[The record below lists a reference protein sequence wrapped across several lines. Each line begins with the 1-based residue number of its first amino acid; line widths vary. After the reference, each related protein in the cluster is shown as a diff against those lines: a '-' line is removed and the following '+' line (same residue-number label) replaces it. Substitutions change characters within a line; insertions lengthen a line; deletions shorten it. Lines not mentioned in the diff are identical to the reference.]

1 LLRADDVTPP
11 PKLPLRHPYE
21 IPTYVICVALNLLI
35 AVVLVVATVDVER
48 LPDSPGKVVGLTI
61 LIVVL
66 LVFPILVV
74 GRYLLR
80 ASTRANTVQSSPT
93 QFPQLHAI
101 KSAFAERLGFARG
114 KEPELYVQAGN
125 GTLNAFAAQ
134 ARIPFTVIYSD
145 LFANTLRDNTPAL
158 SFIIG
163 HELAHIRCWHT
174 RLWYQLAICWIT
186 YVPLVGPYLSRLRE
200 LSCDRNGA
208 YLAPDGASGLVLL
221 SAGRYVYHEV
231 RLPELLAQA
240 RTTRGV
246 WYSLGQ
252 LPLSHPFTLRRLA
265 ALYRLGLFAPPTDAP
280 SAEGTVAG
288 TAVPRPPNAGSGPG
302 VEQR

>member
-1 LLRADDVTPP
+1 MNPAL
-11 PKLPLRHPYE
+11 KLPLRHPYE
-21 IPTYVICVALNLLI
+21 IPTYVICVTLNLII
-35 AVVLVVATVDVER
+35 AVGLVVGVVDVEQ
-48 LPDSPGKVVGLTI
+48 LPNSPGKVVGLTI
-61 LIVVL
+61 LIMVL
-66 LVFPILVV
+66 LFFPLLIV

-80 ASTRANTVQSSPT
+80 ASIRANTVQSSPT
-93 QFPQLHAI
+93 QFAQLYAI
-101 KSAFAERLGFARG
+101 KGAFAERLGFAPG

-145 LFANTLRDNTPAL
+145 LFANTLRDNVPAL
-158 SFIIG
+158 SFIVG
-163 HELAHIRCWHT
+163 HELAHIRLWHT
-174 RLWYQLAICWIT
+174 RLWYQLTICWIA
-186 YVPLVGPYLSRLRE
+186 YVPLIGPYLSRLRE

-221 SAGRYVYHEV
+221 SAGRYVYHDV

-240 RTTRGV
+240 RTTHGF

-265 ALYRLGLFAPPTDAP
+265 ALYRLGLFTPPTDAP
-280 SAEGTVAG
+280 SRGGAVVG
-288 TAVPRPPNAGSGPG
+288 TAGAQPPDASVETG
-302 VEQR
+302 VEQS

>member
-1 LLRADDVTPP
+1 
-11 PKLPLRHPYE
+11 
-21 IPTYVICVALNLLI
+21 VICVILNLAI
-35 AVVLVVATVDVER
+35 AVGLVVAVVDTAK
-48 LPDSPGKVVGLTI
+48 LPDSPGKVIGLTVVI
-61 LIVVL
+61 MVL
-66 LVFPILVV
+66 LFFPFLVI

-93 QFPQLHAI
+93 QFPQLYAI
-101 KSAFAERLGFARG
+101 RSAFAERLGFAPG

-145 LFANTLRDNTPAL
+145 LFANTLRDNVPAL

-174 RLWYQLAICWIT
+174 RLWYQLTICWIA
-186 YVPLVGPYLSRLRE
+186 YVPLIGPYLSRLRE

-221 SAGRYVYHEV
+221 SAGRYVYHDV

-240 RTTRGV
+240 RTTRGF

-252 LPLSHPFTLRRLA
+252 LPLSHPFTLRRLG
-265 ALYRLGLFAPPTDAP
+265 ALYRLGLFTPPTDTPIGAGAVAP
-280 SAEGTVAG
+280 AG
-288 TAVPRPPNAGSGPG
+288 PRPPDAMSGPRVG
-302 VEQR
+302 QG

>member
-1 LLRADDVTPP
+1 VNPP

-21 IPTYVICVALNLLI
+21 IPTYVICVILNLVI
-35 AVVLVVATVDVER
+35 AVGLVVAAFEIGG
-48 LPDSPGKVVGLTI
+48 LSDSPGKVVGLTI
-61 LIVVL
+61 VIMAL
-66 LVFPILVV
+66 LFFPILVV

-93 QFPQLHAI
+93 QFPQLYAI
-101 KSAFAERLGFARG
+101 KSAFAQRLGFAPG

-145 LFANTLRDNTPAL
+145 LFANTLFDNVPAL

-163 HELAHIRCWHT
+163 HELAHVRCWHT
-174 RLWYQLAICWIT
+174 RLWYQLTICWIS
-186 YVPLVGPYLSRLRE
+186 YVPLIGPYLSRLRE

-221 SAGRYVYHEV
+221 SAGRYVYHDV

-240 RTTRGV
+240 RTTRGF

-265 ALYRLGLFAPPTDAP
+265 ALYRLGLFTPPTDTGAAGG
-280 SAEGTVAG
+280 SADG
-288 TAVPRPPNAGSGPG
+288 TAGQRPSDAGVGPA
-302 VEQR
+302 R